1 MLSDILTYN
10 EYLSQ
15 EELTQRRRGEENERG
30 TSLFYLLVLF
40 FLFSLFL
47 LPLVLISILVYQ
59 EINGSSRYFLI
70 LAVFVLWSALFLFY
84 WRLKDYIL
92 LYQSRE
98 YLDKRS
104 YNYKYKTKYYLRTIV
119 ILSLYSIPIVL
130 IATVGYEGIP
140 EVNSTFSNDL
150 GNYNLE
156 ELQWYYV
163 LAWLLLTFFFY
174 VRFVFYRELL
184 SSTEGRKFG
193 GHMQTDF
200 SGDGIVIAGKYSD
213 QSYNFSFALDEI
225 QSFVAL
231 LLRKEAFSQLPYEHP
246 IGRRAIIEAIEF
258 KDTLVIY
265 LENRQGYLHNISY
278 FIQEEELQ
286 ESTLR
291 TLKEKYRIP
300 VTHIQVQS
308 LQELRNAGI
317 MTIGFYQSYFDPFR
331 TKSGKFI
338 SIRRCVSLRTS
349 LFFSE
354 FIRKGEKKEQVIN
367 GIEPVEGTNTE
378 RENSIISLRE
388 SNMNI
393 REKLSSPYWY
403 GLNDTFVW
411 LGVAGVAIVNGW
423 LTHSLAIFFL
433 TYILGAPCYI
443 IPTRKWYHLGIDKL
457 PVCFALLCT
466 LFYLL

>member
-1 MLSDILTYN
+1 MLSDIVTYDA
-10 EYLSQ
+10 YLSQ
-15 EELTQRRRGEENERG
+15 EELAQRGEGKKNERD
-30 TSLFYLLVLF
+30 SLFYLLVLF

-47 LPLVLISILVYQ
+47 LPLVLISIFVYR

-70 LAVFVLWSALFLFY
+70 LAVFVLWLALFLFY
-84 WRLKDYIL
+84 RRFKAYIQ

-119 ILSLYSIPIVL
+119 ILFLYSIPIVL

-150 GNYNLE
+150 SNYNLE
-156 ELQWYYV
+156 ELQYYV
-163 LAWLLLTFFFY
+163 WVWLLLTFFFY
-174 VRFVFYRELL
+174 FGFVFYRELL
-184 SSTEGRKFG
+184 SSG
-193 GHMQTDF
+193 GGGYMQTDF
-200 SGDGIVIAGKYSD
+200 SGDGIVITGKYSD

-231 LLRKEAFSQLPYEHP
+231 LLRKEAFHQLSIKHS
-246 IGRRAIIEAIEF
+246 IGRRALDGIEF

-291 TLKEKYRIP
+291 TLRKKYRIP
-300 VTHIQVQS
+300 VTHMQVQS

-317 MTIGFYQSYFDPFR
+317 MTIGFYQSYFDLFR
-331 TKSGKFI
+331 VKSGKLI

-354 FIRKGEKKEQVIN
+354 FIKKGEKKEQVIN
-367 GIEPVEGTNTE
+367 GIEPVEDANTG
-378 RENSIISLRE
+378 RENSITPLRE

-411 LGVAGVAIVNGW
+411 LGVAGVAILNGW

-466 LFYLL
+466 LFYLFLL

>member
-1 MLSDILTYN
+1 MLSDILTYDA
-10 EYLSQ
+10 YLSQ
-15 EELTQRRRGEENERG
+15 EELTQRRKGKNNERETG
-30 TSLFYLLVLF
+30 LFYLLFLF
-40 FLFSLFL
+40 FLLLLFL
-47 LPLVLISILVYQ
+47 FPLVLISILVYQ

-84 WRLKDYIL
+84 RRFKVYIL

-150 GNYNLE
+150 SNYNLD
-156 ELQWYYV
+156 ELQYYV
-163 LAWLLLTFFFY
+163 WAWLLLTFFFY
-174 VRFVFYRELL
+174 FGFVFYRELL
-184 SSTEGRKFG
+184 SSG
-193 GHMQTDF
+193 GGGYMQTDF
-200 SGDGIVIAGKYSD
+200 SGDGIMIAGKYSD

-231 LLRKEAFSQLPYEHP
+231 LLRKEAFHQLSIKHS
-246 IGRRAIIEAIEF
+246 IGRRVLDGIEF

-286 ESTLR
+286 ERTLR
-291 TLKEKYRIP
+291 TLRRKYRIP

-317 MTIGFYQSYFDPFR
+317 MTIGFYQSYFDLFR
-331 TKSGKFI
+331 IKSGKFI

-354 FIRKGEKKEQVIN
+354 FIKKGEKKEQVIN
-367 GIEPVEGTNTE
+367 GIEPVEDANIG
-378 RENSIISLRE
+378 RENSITPLRE

-411 LGVAGVAIVNGW
+411 LGVAGVAILNGW

-466 LFYLL
+466 LFYLFLR